1 MATTN
6 YQNYQ
11 NPWLY
16 GYNQPP
22 TMSNQNGMN
31 FNTQFPQQNTN
42 NLMVVPIN
50 GGEATANAYPVAS
63 GNTVMLVDFEIGKF
77 WLKSNVNG
85 IPQRLRPFLFKEEL
99 PEQPQQA
106 IQQTTNVSRDEFE
119 RLSKSVSSISDNVN
133 KLIAELGGTTN
144 E

>member
-11 NPWLY
+11 SPWLY

-31 FNTQFPQQNTN
+31 FNAQFPQQNTN

-63 GNTVMLVDFEIGKF
+63 GNTVMLIDFEIGKF

-99 PEQPQQA
+99 PEQPQQVRQPA
-106 IQQTTNVSRDEFE
+106 TNVSREEFDK
-119 RLSKSVSSISDNVN
+119 LSMSVSSLSDNVN